1 MSRFRL
7 PARVAPSP
15 AAEELGLQNSAAR
28 LRSSREVQ
36 SRILA
41 ERRAPEAGPAAE
53 TVVADL
59 PDLATSHSAEVA
71 LAGKRE
77 GEGDQPSLPS
87 SPPGAPAG
95 VMSEPRKEKLVVL
108 FRLPLATERCL
119 ELIPGAGEVTSAY
132 MLRAFA
138 KEARAELRR
147 LLAEEDVNAHAD
159 EARRIFAMSA
169 TDMAVGEAMTVYA
182 QGSAIRAMHTALGD
196 PWQIEP
202 RATIVGA
209 FLAAIASRLIEAR
222 RVR

>member
-15 AAEELGLQNSAAR
+15 AAEEPGLQNSAAR

-41 ERRAPEAGPAAE
+41 ERRAPEAGLQAE
-53 TVVADL
+53 NIEAQL
-59 PDLATSHSAEVA
+59 PDLPTSPLAEA
-71 LAGKRE
+71 GLAGKRE
-77 GEGDQPSLPS
+77 GERGPPSPTSLP
-87 SPPGAPAG
+87 PEAPSG
-95 VMSEPRKEKLVVL
+95 VVSKPRKEKLVVL
-108 FRLPLATERCL
+108 FRLPLMTERRL
-119 ELIPGAGEVTSAY
+119 EQIPGADEVTPAY

-182 QGSAIRAMHTALGD
+182 QGSAIRAMHAALGD

>member
-15 AAEELGLQNSAAR
+15 AAEEPGLQNSAAR

-41 ERRAPEAGPAAE
+41 ERRAPEKGGTDANVGAQLSSMPTVHLAE
-53 TVVADL
+53 
-59 PDLATSHSAEVA
+59 PEF
-71 LAGKRE
+71 AGKRE
-77 GEGDQPSLPS
+77 GERCQPQS
-87 SPPGAPAG
+87 SASPAECAASG
-95 VMSEPRKEKLVVL
+95 LANPRKEKLVVL
-108 FRLPLATERCL
+108 FRLPVADEKQL
-119 ELIPGAGEVTSAY
+119 EQIPGAGEVTPAY

-147 LLAEEDVNAHAD
+147 LLAEDDLAPHVD
-159 EARRIFAMSA
+159 EARRIFAMAA
-169 TDMAVGEAMTVYA
+169 TDMAVGEPMTVYA
-182 QGSAIRAMHTALGD
+182 QSSAIRAMHAALDD
-196 PWQIEP
+196 PWLIEP

-209 FLAAIASRLIEAR
+209 FLAAIASQLIEAR

>member
-15 AAEELGLQNSAAR
+15 ASEEPGLQNSAAR

-41 ERRAPEAGPAAE
+41 ERRAPEQGGTAE
-53 TVVADL
+53 SFGAQLSSMPTVHLGEPEFAEKSNGERRQ
-59 PDLATSHSAEVA
+59 PQSSA
-71 LAGKRE
+71 
-77 GEGDQPSLPS
+77 
-87 SPPGAPAG
+87 APAECAASG
-95 VMSEPRKEKLVVL
+95 LAKPRKEKLVVL
-108 FRLPLATERCL
+108 FRLPLAAEKQLER
-119 ELIPGAGEVTSAY
+119 IPGAGEVTPAY

-147 LLAEEDVNAHAD
+147 LLAEDDLAPHVD
-159 EARRIFAMSA
+159 EARRIFAMAA
-169 TDMAVGEAMTVYA
+169 TDMAVGEPMTVYA
-182 QGSAIRAMHTALGD
+182 QSSAIRAMHAALDD
-196 PWQIEP
+196 PWLIEP

-209 FLAAIASRLIEAR
+209 FLAAIASQLIEAR

>member
-15 AAEELGLQNSAAR
+15 AAEEPGLQNSAAR

-41 ERRAPEAGPAAE
+41 ERRAPEQGG
-53 TVVADL
+53 TVESVGAQLSDMPTEHL
-59 PDLATSHSAEVA
+59 VKPKF
-71 LAGKRE
+71 AGKRE
-77 GEGDQPSLPS
+77 GENSQPQSTA
-87 SPPGAPAG
+87 SPPEGAASG
-95 VMSEPRKEKLVVL
+95 LAKPRKEKLVVL
-108 FRLPLATERCL
+108 FRLPLATEQRL
-119 ELIPGAGEVTSAY
+119 EQIPGAGEVTSAY

-147 LLAEEDVNAHAD
+147 LVAEEEIMPYAD
-159 EARRIFAMSA
+159 EARRIFVMAA
-169 TDMAVGEAMTVYA
+169 TDMAIGEAMTVYA
-182 QGSAIRAMHTALGD
+182 QGSAIRAMHAALGD

>member
-15 AAEELGLQNSAAR
+15 AAEEPGLQNSAAR

-41 ERRAPEAGPAAE
+41 ERRAPEAGSAAE
-53 TVVADL
+53 TVGADL
-59 PDLATSHSAEVA
+59 SNLATSHLAEA
-71 LAGKRE
+71 AFAGKWEEE
-77 GEGDQPSLPS
+77 GGQPSPVSL
-87 SPPGAPAG
+87 PPGAPAD
-95 VMSEPRKEKLVVL
+95 VVSKPRKEKLVVL
-108 FRLPLATERCL
+108 FRLPLATERRL
-119 ELIPGAGEVTSAY
+119 EQIPGADEVTPAY

-147 LLAEEDVNAHAD
+147 LLAEEEIMPHEE
-159 EARRIFAMSA
+159 EARRIFAMPA

-182 QGSAIRAMHTALGD
+182 QGSAIRAMHAALGD

>member
-1 MSRFRL
+1 MGNFDHVGQRD
-7 PARVAPSP
+7 
-15 AAEELGLQNSAAR
+15 
-28 LRSSREVQ
+28 
-36 SRILA
+36 RIL
-41 ERRAPEAGPAAE
+41 PEEE
-53 TVVADL
+53 TVVAEL
-59 PDLATSHSAEVA
+59 PDLATSHLVEAR

-77 GEGDQPSLPS
+77 GEEGKQSLPSLP
-87 SPPGAPAG
+87 PDALAG
-95 VMSEPRKEKLVVL
+95 LLAKPRKEKLVVL
-108 FRLPLATERCL
+108 FRLPLATERGL
-119 ELIPGAGEVTSAY
+119 EQIPGAGEVTPAY

-147 LLAEEDVNAHAD
+147 LSAEEDLTPHID

-169 TDMAVGEAMTVYA
+169 TDMAVGEPMTVYVQA
-182 QGSAIRAMHTALGD
+182 PAIQAMHAALGD

>member
-15 AAEELGLQNSAAR
+15 AAEEPGLQNSAAR

-41 ERRAPEAGPAAE
+41 ERRAPDAGPGAESVAAQ
-53 TVVADL
+53 L
-59 PDLATSHSAEVA
+59 PDLPTSPVAEA
-71 LAGKRE
+71 GWAGKRE
-77 GEGDQPSLPS
+77 GEEGPPSPLS
-87 SPPGAPAG
+87 WPPGAPAG
-95 VMSEPRKEKLVVL
+95 VVSKPRKEKLVVL
-108 FRLPLATERCL
+108 FRLPLATERHL
-119 ELIPGAGEVTSAY
+119 EQIPGAGEVTPAY

-147 LLAEEDVNAHAD
+147 LLPEEDINAHAD

-182 QGSAIRAMHTALGD
+182 QASAIRAMHAALGD

>member
-15 AAEELGLQNSAAR
+15 AAEEPGLQNSAAR

-41 ERRAPEAGPAAE
+41 ERRAPEKGGTDESVGAQLS
-53 TVVADL
+53 DL
-59 PDLATSHSAEVA
+59 PTVPLPKPEY
-71 LAGKRE
+71 AGRRE
-77 GEGDQPSLPS
+77 GELLQPQ
-87 SPPGAPAG
+87 SPASPAECVASG
-95 VMSEPRKEKLVVL
+95 LAKPRKEKLVVL
-108 FRLPLATERCL
+108 FRLPLAAEKQL
-119 ELIPGAGEVTSAY
+119 EQIPGAGDVTPAY

-147 LLAEEDVNAHAD
+147 LLAEDDLAPHVD
-159 EARRIFAMSA
+159 EAKRIFTMAA
-169 TDMAVGEAMTVYA
+169 TDMAVGEPMTVYA
-182 QGSAIRAMHTALGD
+182 QSSAIRAMHAVLDD
-196 PWQIEP
+196 PWLIEP

-209 FLAAIASRLIEAR
+209 FLAAIASQLIEAR

>member
-15 AAEELGLQNSAAR
+15 AAEEPGLQNSAAR

-41 ERRAPEAGPAAE
+41 ERRAPEQGGTVESVGAQLSDVPTEHLAE
-53 TVVADL
+53 
-59 PDLATSHSAEVA
+59 PKF
-71 LAGKRE
+71 AGKRE
-77 GEGDQPSLPS
+77 TERDQPQISTS
-87 SPPGAPAG
+87 STVGPATTLAKA
-95 VMSEPRKEKLVVL
+95 RKEKLVVL
-108 FRLPLATERCL
+108 FRLPLATEKQL
-119 ELIPGAGEVTSAY
+119 VQIPGAGDVTPAY

-138 KEARAELRR
+138 KDARAELRR
-147 LLAEEDVNAHAD
+147 LSAEQDLIPHTD
-159 EARRIFAMSA
+159 EARRIFALSA
-169 TDMAVGEAMTVYA
+169 RDMAVGEAMTVYA
-182 QGSAIRAMHTALGD
+182 HGTAIHAMHAALGD

-222 RVR
+222 RVS

>member
-15 AAEELGLQNSAAR
+15 AAEEPGLQNSAAR

-41 ERRAPEAGPAAE
+41 ERRAPEAGLQAE
-53 TVVADL
+53 NIEAQL
-59 PDLATSHSAEVA
+59 PDLPTSPLAEA
-71 LAGKRE
+71 GLAGKRA
-77 GEGDQPSLPS
+77 GERDQPPSPALPPEVPS
-87 SPPGAPAG
+87 G
-95 VMSEPRKEKLVVL
+95 VVSKPRKEKLVVL
-108 FRLPLATERCL
+108 FRLPLATERRL
-119 ELIPGAGEVTSAY
+119 EQIPGAGEVTSAY

-159 EARRIFAMSA
+159 EARRIFAMAA

-182 QGSAIRAMHTALGD
+182 QGSAIRAMHAALGD

>member
-15 AAEELGLQNSAAR
+15 AAEEPGLQNSAAR

-41 ERRAPEAGPAAE
+41 ERRAPEAGLPAE
-53 TVVADL
+53 NIEDQLHDL
-59 PDLATSHSAEVA
+59 PTSPLAEAG
-71 LAGKRE
+71 LAGRRE
-77 GEGDQPSLPS
+77 GERDQPPSPALP
-87 SPPGAPAG
+87 PDAPAG
-95 VMSEPRKEKLVVL
+95 VLTKPRKEKLVVL
-108 FRLPLATERCL
+108 FRLPLATEKHL
-119 ELIPGAGEVTSAY
+119 EQIPGAGEVTPAY

-147 LLAEEDVNAHAD
+147 LSAEEEIMPHTD
-159 EARRIFAMSA
+159 EARRIFAMAA
-169 TDMAVGEAMTVYA
+169 TEMAVGEPMTVYA
-182 QGSAIRAMHTALGD
+182 QISAIRAMHAALGD

>member
-15 AAEELGLQNSAAR
+15 AAEEPGLQNSAAR

-41 ERRAPEAGPAAE
+41 ERRAPEAGLPAENIEAQ
-53 TVVADL
+53 L
-59 PDLATSHSAEVA
+59 PDLPTSPLAEA
-71 LAGKRE
+71 GIAGKRE
-77 GEGDQPSLPS
+77 GQRDQPHSSTS
-87 SPPGAPAG
+87 SPDGPAT
-95 VMSEPRKEKLVVL
+95 ELAKPRKEKLVVL
-108 FRLPLATERCL
+108 FRLPLATERRL
-119 ELIPGAGEVTSAY
+119 EQIPGAGEVTSAY

-147 LLAEEDVNAHAD
+147 LLAEEEIMPHAD
-159 EARRIFAMSA
+159 EVRRIFAMAA
-169 TDMAVGEAMTVYA
+169 TDLAVGEAMTVYA
-182 QGSAIRAMHTALGD
+182 QGSAIRAMHAALGD

>member
-15 AAEELGLQNSAAR
+15 AAEEPGLQNSVAR

-41 ERRAPEAGPAAE
+41 ERRTPEKGGTDE
-53 TVVADL
+53 TVGTQLSSMPTAH
-59 PDLATSHSAEVA
+59 LAEPEF
-71 LAGKRE
+71 AGKRG
-77 GEGDQPSLPS
+77 GERRQPQS
-87 SPPGAPAG
+87 SASPAECAASG
-95 VMSEPRKEKLVVL
+95 LAKPRKEKLVVL
-108 FRLPLATERCL
+108 FRLPLAAETQL
-119 ELIPGAGEVTSAY
+119 EQIPGAGEVTPAY

-147 LLAEEDVNAHAD
+147 LLAEDDLAPHVD
-159 EARRIFAMSA
+159 EATRIFAMAAS
-169 TDMAVGEAMTVYA
+169 DMAVGEPMTVYA
-182 QGSAIRAMHTALGD
+182 QSSAIRAMHAALDD
-196 PWQIEP
+196 PWLIEP

-209 FLAAIASRLIEAR
+209 FLAAIASRLIETR

>member
-15 AAEELGLQNSAAR
+15 AAEEPGLQNSAAR

-41 ERRAPEAGPAAE
+41 ERRAPEAGPEAESVAAQ
-53 TVVADL
+53 L
-59 PDLATSHSAEVA
+59 PDQPSMPKREAG

-77 GEGDQPSLPS
+77 GGPPSPISL
-87 SPPGAPAG
+87 PPGAPAG
-95 VMSEPRKEKLVVL
+95 VVSKPRKEKLVVL
-108 FRLPLATERCL
+108 FRLPLATEKHL
-119 ELIPGAGEVTSAY
+119 EQIPGAGEVTPAY

-147 LLAEEDVNAHAD
+147 LSAEEEIMPHTD
-159 EARRIFAMSA
+159 EARRIFAMAA
-169 TDMAVGEAMTVYA
+169 TEMAVGEPMTVYA
-182 QGSAIRAMHTALGD
+182 QISAIRAMHAALGD

>member
-15 AAEELGLQNSAAR
+15 AAEEPGLQNSAAR

-41 ERRAPEAGPAAE
+41 ERRTPGQGGTVESVEAPLSDMPMEHPAEAE
-53 TVVADL
+53 F
-59 PDLATSHSAEVA
+59 
-71 LAGKRE
+71 AGNGE
-77 GEGDQPSLPS
+77 GERREPHSPA
-87 SPPGAPAG
+87 SPPECAALGLAK
-95 VMSEPRKEKLVVL
+95 PRKEKLVVL
-108 FRLPLATERCL
+108 FRLPLATEKQL
-119 ELIPGAGEVTSAY
+119 EQIPGAGGVTPAY

-147 LLAEEDVNAHAD
+147 LLANDDLIPYVD
-159 EARRIFAMSA
+159 EAKRIFATAA
-169 TDMAVGEAMTVYA
+169 TDMAVGEPMTVYA
-182 QGSAIRAMHTALGD
+182 QGPAIRAMHAALGD

-222 RVR
+222 RVK

>member
-15 AAEELGLQNSAAR
+15 AAEEPGLQNTAAR

-41 ERRAPEAGPAAE
+41 ERRAPEQAG
-53 TVVADL
+53 TVQSVGVQL
-59 PDLATSHSAEVA
+59 PDMPMEHLAEPAFAGNGEAERREPHS
-71 LAGKRE
+71 
-77 GEGDQPSLPS
+77 PSLP
-87 SPPGAPAG
+87 PECAG
-95 VMSEPRKEKLVVL
+95 VGLTKPRKEKLVVL
-108 FRLPLATERCL
+108 FRLPLATETQL
-119 ELIPGAGEVTSAY
+119 EQIPGAGDVTPAY

-147 LLAEEDVNAHAD
+147 LLVDDDLIPYVD
-159 EARRIFAMSA
+159 EAKRIFAMAA
-169 TDMAVGEAMTVYA
+169 TDMAVGEPMTVYA
-182 QGSAIRAMHTALGD
+182 QGPAIRAMHAALGD

>member
-15 AAEELGLQNSAAR
+15 AAEEPGLQNSAAR

-41 ERRAPEAGPAAE
+41 ERRAPEAGLPAVNIEAQ
-53 TVVADL
+53 L
-59 PDLATSHSAEVA
+59 PDLPTSPLAEA
-71 LAGKRE
+71 GLAGKRE
-77 GEGDQPSLPS
+77 GERDQPPSPALP
-87 SPPGAPAG
+87 PEAPSG
-95 VMSEPRKEKLVVL
+95 VVSKPRKEKLVVL
-108 FRLPLATERCL
+108 FRLPLATERRL

-182 QGSAIRAMHTALGD
+182 QASAIRAMHAALGD

>member
-15 AAEELGLQNSAAR
+15 AAEEPGLQNSAAR

-41 ERRAPEAGPAAE
+41 ERRAPEAGLPAENIEAQ
-53 TVVADL
+53 L
-59 PDLATSHSAEVA
+59 PDLPTSPLAEA
-71 LAGKRE
+71 GLAGKRA
-77 GEGDQPSLPS
+77 GERDQPPSPALPPEA
-87 SPPGAPAG
+87 PPG
-95 VMSEPRKEKLVVL
+95 VVSKPRKEKLVVL
-108 FRLPLATERCL
+108 FRLPLMTERRL
-119 ELIPGAGEVTSAY
+119 EQIPGAGEVTPAY

-147 LLAEEDVNAHAD
+147 LLAEEDINAHAD

-169 TDMAVGEAMTVYA
+169 TDMAVGDAMTVYA
-182 QGSAIRAMHTALGD
+182 QGSAIRAMHAALGD

>member
-15 AAEELGLQNSAAR
+15 AAEEPGLQNSAAR

-41 ERRAPEAGPAAE
+41 ERRAPEAGPKEE
-53 TVVADL
+53 TVVAEL
-59 PDLATSHSAEVA
+59 PDLATSHLAEAA

-77 GEGDQPSLPS
+77 GEWGQPLPPS
-87 SPPGAPAG
+87 APAG
-95 VMSEPRKEKLVVL
+95 VVAKPRKEKLVVL
-108 FRLPLATERCL
+108 FRLPLATEKRL
-119 ELIPGAGEVTSAY
+119 EQIPGAEEVTPAY

-147 LLAEEDVNAHAD
+147 LLMEEEITPHAD
-159 EARRIFAMSA
+159 EARRIFALAA

-182 QGSAIRAMHTALGD
+182 QGSAIRAMHAALGD

>member
-15 AAEELGLQNSAAR
+15 AAEEPGLQNSAAR

-41 ERRAPEAGPAAE
+41 ERRAPEKGGTDESVGAQLSDMTTEHLAE
-53 TVVADL
+53 
-59 PDLATSHSAEVA
+59 PEF
-71 LAGKRE
+71 AGKRE
-77 GEGDQPSLPS
+77 GERRQPRSPASLADCAANGS
-87 SPPGAPAG
+87 AKS
-95 VMSEPRKEKLVVL
+95 RKEKLVVL
-108 FRLPLATERCL
+108 FRLPVATEKHL
-119 ELIPGAGEVTSAY
+119 EQIPGADEVTPAY

-147 LLAEEDVNAHAD
+147 LLPEEDINAHAD

-182 QGSAIRAMHTALGD
+182 QASAIRAMHAALGD

-202 RATIVGA
+202 RAAIVGA

>member
-15 AAEELGLQNSAAR
+15 AAEEPGLQNSAAR

-41 ERRAPEAGPAAE
+41 ELRAPEAGLPAENIEAQ
-53 TVVADL
+53 L
-59 PDLATSHSAEVA
+59 PDLPTSPLAEA
-71 LAGKRE
+71 GLAGKRE
-77 GEGDQPSLPS
+77 GERDQPPSPALP
-87 SPPGAPAG
+87 PEAPSG
-95 VMSEPRKEKLVVL
+95 VVSKPRKEKLVVL
-108 FRLPLATERCL
+108 FRLPLATERRL

-147 LLAEEDVNAHAD
+147 LLAEEDVNEHAD

-182 QGSAIRAMHTALGD
+182 QGSAIRAMHAALGD

>member
-15 AAEELGLQNSAAR
+15 AAEEPGLQNSAAR

-41 ERRAPEAGPAAE
+41 ERRAPEKDGTDESVGAQLSSMPTVHFAE
-53 TVVADL
+53 
-59 PDLATSHSAEVA
+59 PEF
-71 LAGKRE
+71 AGKRE
-77 GEGDQPSLPS
+77 GERRQPQS
-87 SPPGAPAG
+87 SASPAEFAG
-95 VMSEPRKEKLVVL
+95 SGLAKPRKEKLVVL
-108 FRLPLATERCL
+108 FRLPLAAEKQL
-119 ELIPGAGEVTSAY
+119 EQIPGAGDVTPAY

-147 LLAEEDVNAHAD
+147 LLAEDDLTPYVD
-159 EARRIFAMSA
+159 EAKRIFTMAA
-169 TDMAVGEAMTVYA
+169 TDMAVGEPMTVYA
-182 QGSAIRAMHTALGD
+182 QSSAIRAMHAALGD
-196 PWQIEP
+196 PWLIEP

-209 FLAAIASRLIEAR
+209 FLAAIASQLIEAR